1 MSIVFMG
8 TPDFAVASLDAIIKA
23 GIQVK
28 AVVTAPDKPAGR
40 GHKLQQS
47 AVKQYAVQ
55 AGIPVLQPEKL
66 RSEAFL
72 DELRSVQA
80 DLFAVVA
87 FRMLP
92 KVVWDMPPNGTINL
106 HASLLPDYRGAAPIN
121 WAIINGEQT
130 TGATTF
136 FIREEI
142 DTGDIIDKT
151 EVEIHENMTAGE
163 LHDVL
168 MEKGATLLVETI
180 HAIFN
185 GTATSIPQD
194 ELKNRAIHEAPKL
207 NKENTRID
215 WNRPASELVDLIHG
229 LSPWPGAW
237 CYMNMEDSQ
246 QRFKIYRCREM
257 AHDGLPAGTLRLGR
271 GEVLVGTGSGSI
283 KLEEVQRQG
292 KPRMSATD
300 FANGL
305 SGTDFIQLS

>member
-66 RSEAFL
+66 RSEVFL
-72 DELRSVQA
+72 EEIRSFQT
-80 DLFAVVA
+80 DLFVVVA

-168 MEKGATLLVETI
+168 MEKGATLLVKTI

-194 ELKNRAIHEAPKL
+194 EHKDSAIHEAPKL

-237 CYMNMEDSQ
+237 CYMNMEGSQ

-305 SGTDFIQLS
+305 SGADFIQLS